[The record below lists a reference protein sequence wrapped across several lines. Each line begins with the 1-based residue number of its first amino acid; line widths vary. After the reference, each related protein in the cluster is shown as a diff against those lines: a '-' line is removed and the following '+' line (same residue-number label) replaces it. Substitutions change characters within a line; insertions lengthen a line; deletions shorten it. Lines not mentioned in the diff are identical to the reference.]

1 MKQGKEYETTL
12 LGRLLS
18 VSCLTRIDGGSSAEF
33 FDRPTRLSQPEVDN
47 TESMIYQVSDTLLLF
62 MSFLWKKTVYLTSY
76 WKDTCSAWY
85 RLCIKQSDPYTCMI
99 TAHIA
104 RMYRFC
110 LVCACVCLSVCP
122 SGPGCLSGAFCH
134 PPLLRHTSAHLY

>member
-62 MSFLWKKTVYLTSY
+62 MSFLWKKNSLFNILLERHMFCMVSSMHQAEWPIYLYDYSPHSE
-76 WKDTCSAWY
+76 D
-85 RLCIKQSDPYTCMI
+85 
-99 TAHIA
+99 
-104 RMYRFC
+104 
-110 LVCACVCLSVCP
+110 V
-122 SGPGCLSGAFCH
+122 
-134 PPLLRHTSAHLY
+134 